1 MAEWCGHLWQ
11 GRFASFAM
19 DESYLY
25 RCARYV
31 EMNPVRAGLVKRPED
46 WPHSSART
54 HIKGKDD
61 GLVKVD
67 ALLRMSQDW
76 RDYLLQEDQDI
87 DIFRRHER
95 TGRPLGPESFVQA
108 LEESLGLTLTRQK
121 SGPKPRARKRRR

>member
-1 MAEWCGHLWQ
+1 
-11 GRFASFAM
+11 M